1 MPLNCFQVS
10 LDPVPSRLEKDSSSE
25 SSGDELE
32 QPLSTEPAEE
42 PSVFN
47 LLYKFLTGFSVTIV

>member
-10 LDPVPSRLEKDSSSE
+10 LDPVPSRLERDSSSE

-32 QPLSTEPAEE
+32 QPLPTEPAEE
-42 PSVFN
+42 PSVLNSLF
-47 LLYKFLTGFSVTIV
+47 KF